1 MKLLLHIAFLGT
13 AYSGYQVQ
21 KNAPTVQGVLTE
33 AAERLFGVRCD
44 IVGCSRTDSGVH
56 ARDFCATVAYRE
68 TGTLTTTVPIERIP
82 LAFATLLPRD
92 IAVTGAEWVSDSFHA
107 RYDVVFKEYQYWIR
121 NTRTHDPFSADR
133 EWWYP
138 RPISEQALERMAQ
151 AAACFVGTHDFAS
164 FMASGSDVTDTVRTV
179 TEAEIKRCG
188 DSVVFRVA
196 ADGFLYNMVRIMT
209 GTLIDVAEGKLS
221 PEDIPSVLAARDRTR
236 AGATAPPHGL
246 YLCRVV
252 YPKDI

>member
-1 MKLLLHIAFLGT
+1 VKAGVDRQKESIERSIIAALSDPRSGFTAGLCAGLAGTLGT
-13 AYSGYQVQ
+13 Q
-21 KNAPTVQGVLTE
+21 
-33 AAERLFGVRCD
+33 
-44 IVGCSRTDSGVH
+44 
-56 ARDFCATVAYRE
+56 
-68 TGTLTTTVPIERIP
+68 
-82 LAFATLLPRD
+82 
-92 IAVTGAEWVSDSFHA
+92 
-107 RYDVVFKEYQYWIR
+107 
-121 NTRTHDPFSADR
+121 
-133 EWWYP
+133 
-138 RPISEQALERMAQ
+138 LERMAQ